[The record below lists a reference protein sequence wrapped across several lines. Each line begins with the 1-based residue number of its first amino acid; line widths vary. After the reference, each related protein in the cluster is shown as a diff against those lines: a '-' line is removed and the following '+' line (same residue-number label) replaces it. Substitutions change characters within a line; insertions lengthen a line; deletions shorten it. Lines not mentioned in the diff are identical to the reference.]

1 MIFGPLS
8 QSDLNLL
15 IEKLDQF
22 KAHYTIT
29 DSKIEIAD
37 SLVPL
42 IEEELVKVGAI
53 PPLEEEELEHEEF
66 LCLKC
71 DYISSHAGS
80 CPTHGSALVDYS
92 TWVANQGKHSNDKT
106 IAFAFVIVVA
116 IAIFFALFRG

>member
-8 QSDLNLL
+8 ESNLSL
-15 IEKLDQF
+15 LTEKLDQY

-29 DSKIEIAD
+29 DSQIEVAD

-42 IEEELVKVGAI
+42 IEEELVKAGAI
-53 PPLEEEELEHEEF
+53 PPLEEEELEHEEY

-71 DYISSHAGS
+71 DYISVNAGS

-116 IAIFFALFRG
+116 AAIYFTLFS